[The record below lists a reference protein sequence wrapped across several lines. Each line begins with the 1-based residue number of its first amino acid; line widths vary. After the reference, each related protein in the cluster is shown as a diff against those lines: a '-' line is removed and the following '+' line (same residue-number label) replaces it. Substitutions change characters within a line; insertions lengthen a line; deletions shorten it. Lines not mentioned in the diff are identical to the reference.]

1 MAYARKRWQ
10 DHSVER
16 PRTYTE
22 AINEDGSKTYT
33 PAFGEVLQEGTNQSA
48 TNFNAMEEGI
58 MDVDAAFNFYFTITQ
73 AQMRAQEVR
82 ITQLEASVAAL
93 TTP

>member
-1 MAYARKRWQ
+1 MFSRKRWK
-10 DHSVER
+10 DHAVQR
-16 PRTYTE
+16 PHTYTQVTN
-22 AINEDGSKTYT
+22 ADGSTTFT
-33 PAFGEVLQEGTNQSA
+33 PAPGNVLQQGTNQSA

-58 MDVDAAFNFYFTITQ
+58 MDVDAAFNFYFTVTQ

-82 ITQLEASVAAL
+82 IAQLEASVAAL